1 MLPEYRKKRLSF
13 ACLFNCRNNKASFP
27 APPSP
32 STEHG
37 FWRAPSH
44 FRLNPSTPL
53 RAAAAFPPTP
63 PPQRSSSAKAHRGCW
78 RRETDRPP
86 QHSAALRGAARTYLP
101 RTASPTAQP
110 AGPQHHS
117 SGGKRNLR
125 PPLQGGDGQRSA
137 FLAGPLV
144 FPPGPQW
151 RSTGR
156 KRRAGRAR
164 RRLHGDD
171 GAAEEAAGS
180 VSSGPGRPPAPGRGS
195 GRSGKVVR
203 SPLRLRTRVSTSPPS
218 WRVGPSGAALP
229 SPSRPLGPQGQRFA
243 EVPRS
248 PRPALRASRPF
259 PPLRPA
265 SSARAVP
272 KGRAAAGQG
281 KEWSSKHRRVFPWI

>member
-1 MLPEYRKKRLSF
+1 MTPRFSCYCAAICFEQCMQPTEQGPSS
-13 ACLFNCRNNKASFP
+13 RN
-27 APPSP
+27 
-32 STEHG
+32 TEHG

-53 RAAAAFPPTP
+53 RTAAAFPPTP

-86 QHSAALRGAARTYLP
+86 QHSTALRGAARTYLP

-125 PPLQGGDGQRSA
+125 PPLQRGDGQRSA
-137 FLAGPLV
+137 FLAGPRV

-180 VSSGPGRPPAPGRGS
+180 KNNTREVQGNRLYLTAC
-195 GRSGKVVR
+195 KEQVR
-203 SPLRLRTRVSTSPPS
+203 VE
-218 WRVGPSGAALP
+218 GI
-229 SPSRPLGPQGQRFA
+229 
-243 EVPRS
+243 
-248 PRPALRASRPF
+248 
-259 PPLRPA
+259 
-265 SSARAVP
+265 
-272 KGRAAAGQG
+272 
-281 KEWSSKHRRVFPWI
+281 SKHKKEMKITAYCTFEEETANNKNVEMSLFLCKSSS